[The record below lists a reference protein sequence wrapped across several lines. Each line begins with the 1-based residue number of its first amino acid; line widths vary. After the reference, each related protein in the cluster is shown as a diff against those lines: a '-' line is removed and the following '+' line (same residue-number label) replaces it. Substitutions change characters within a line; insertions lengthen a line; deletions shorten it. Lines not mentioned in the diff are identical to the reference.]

1 MCVFGRWL
9 WNPSLIKII
18 IRTQILAS
26 MSFPDANFPK
36 LLSQAVLC
44 LDSLYSLQ
52 SPRFPNWI
60 WDGCFVEAGRERWVR
75 EMSEGQEEIGGTL
88 RPLTPPSQTLSPSAS
103 HLSQLI
109 NRHVHR
115 LLSTPSYVVWLDTP
129 LYDLSFP
136 VPITNCIIRKSM
148 STVSNVFAVKT
159 DKFTN
164 VYDISR
170 DRIGL
175 RIWETQLLN
184 WLVSVQKMP
193 YSVWCSQLSA

>member
-1 MCVFGRWL
+1 
-9 WNPSLIKII
+9 
-18 IRTQILAS
+18 
-26 MSFPDANFPK
+26 
-36 LLSQAVLC
+36 
-44 LDSLYSLQ
+44 
-52 SPRFPNWI
+52 
-60 WDGCFVEAGRERWVR
+60 
-75 EMSEGQEEIGGTL
+75 
-88 RPLTPPSQTLSPSAS
+88 
-103 HLSQLI
+103 
-109 NRHVHR
+109 
-115 LLSTPSYVVWLDTP
+115 
-129 LYDLSFP
+129 
-136 VPITNCIIRKSM
+136 M